1 MEAKLWND
9 KREREMFA
17 NLEELCAIIKATEK
31 VERAYIRDIISPS
44 EYEIE
49 CQKLIAHFKTLS
61 STLKGTILN
70 IERFME
76 TYRMDC
82 PAALNRLVVSGVPAT
97 EEHRAAATALAP
109 GVVIIVGESVRDFI
123 TAMDA
128 SKLEY
133 KAVDEIHPQLSSL
146 MTSLDKLCVLP
157 SDFEAKTNV
166 REWLGRLSKM
176 GASDELT
183 EQRLRQLLFDLDSS
197 YNSFMAALHSHGID
211 SVG

>member
-1 MEAKLWND
+1 MEVKLWND

-44 EYEIE
+44 EYETE

-97 EEHRAAATALAP
+97 VEHRAAATALAP
-109 GVVIIVGESVRDFI
+109 GVVVIVGESVRDFI

-133 KAVDEIHPQLSSL
+133 KAGDEIHPQLSSL
-146 MTSLDKLCVLP
+146 MTSLDKLSVLP

-183 EQRLRQLLFDLDSS
+183 EQQLRQLLFDLDSS

>member
-1 MEAKLWND
+1 MEVKLWND
-9 KREREMFA
+9 KHEREMFE

-31 VERAYIRDIISPS
+31 VERAYIRYIISPS
-44 EYEIE
+44 EYETE
-49 CQKLIAHFKTLS
+49 CQKLIAHFRTLS
-61 STLKGTILN
+61 STLKGTISN

-97 EEHRAAATALAP
+97 VEHRAAATALAP
-109 GVVIIVGESVRDFI
+109 GVVVIVGESVRDFI
-123 TAMDA
+123 TPMDA

-133 KAVDEIHPQLSSL
+133 KAVDEIHPQLSGL
-146 MTSLDKLCVLP
+146 MTSLDKLSVLP
-157 SDFEAKTNV
+157 SDFEAKTYV

-183 EQRLRQLLFDLDSS
+183 EQQLRQLLFDLDSS
-197 YNSFMAALHSHGID
+197 YNSFMAVLHSHGID